1 MDTKKS
7 AAIFGT
13 LQVSMCC
20 HASISDFLLLYQYLT
35 DVMGIR
41 LIRDR
46 SFVVFLAA
54 IEVKRRISGL
64 RELAS
69 AKFPRVPFD
78 HIGFNV
84 EFCRSPVA
92 VDVFEICDEQN
103 YDNGLTNYSLVV
115 ARALTHDDELSVLR
129 ITVDRGQRVST
140 LHAVA
145 RINKR
150 SGPTANDSPSL
161 LRPAKGAFGNAP
173 EVTPEIIDWLVRD
186 ISRKGEKPWCM
197 SMIDDRI
204 KDMYRNLEGL

>member
-1 MDTKKS
+1 M
-7 AAIFGT
+7 
-13 LQVSMCC
+13 
-20 HASISDFLLLYQYLT
+20 
-35 DVMGIR
+35 MGIR

-54 IEVKRRISGL
+54 IEVRRRISGL

-69 AKFPRVPFD
+69 VKFPQVPFD

-103 YDNGLTNYSLVV
+103 YDNDPTNYPRVV
-115 ARALTHDDELSVLR
+115 ARALAHD
-129 ITVDRGQRVST
+129 VDRGQRVSS

-145 RINKR
+145 RIYKR

-161 LRPAKGAFGNAP
+161 HRPPKDAFGNAP
-173 EVTPEIIDWLVRD
+173 EVTPDIIDWLVRD

>member
-1 MDTKKS
+1 M
-7 AAIFGT
+7 
-13 LQVSMCC
+13 
-20 HASISDFLLLYQYLT
+20 
-35 DVMGIR
+35 MGIR

-54 IEVKRRISGL
+54 IEVRRRISGL

-69 AKFPRVPFD
+69 VKFPQVPFD

-103 YDNGLTNYSLVV
+103 YDNDLTNYPRVV
-115 ARALTHDDELSVLR
+115 ARALSHDEELSVLR

-161 LRPAKGAFGNAP
+161 HRPTKDAFGNAP
-173 EVTPEIIDWLVRD
+173 EVTPEIIDRLVRD
-186 ISRKGEKPWCM
+186 ISRKGEKSWCM
-197 SMIDDRI
+197 SMIDERI
-204 KDMYRNLEGL
+204 KDMFRNLESL